1 MLTTVSRGATVQLS
15 EAWGF
20 HSEITISLTPVMVHG
35 GFRLMDVTEFRNE
48 SEDIETRDE
57 WVEES
62 EILYPTEV
70 EAELAIQGMRR

>member
-1 MLTTVSRGATVQLS
+1 M
-15 EAWGF
+15 
-20 HSEITISLTPVMVHG
+20 SLTPVMVHG